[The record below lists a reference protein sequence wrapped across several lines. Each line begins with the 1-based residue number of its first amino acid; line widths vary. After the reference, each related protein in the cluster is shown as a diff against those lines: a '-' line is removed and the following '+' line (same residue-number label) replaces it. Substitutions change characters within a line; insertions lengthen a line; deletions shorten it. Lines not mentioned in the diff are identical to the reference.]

1 MKYSPSLE
9 TIKAYAES
17 GAYKIL
23 PVSCELLADLC
34 TPIEAL
40 RRLKQV
46 STHCYLLESV
56 AEREKW
62 GRYTFL
68 GFDPKLDITC
78 SGRDMKIGD
87 VRIKT
92 EHPAQQL
99 RQILAEY
106 KSPRLPELPPFTG
119 GLVGYFSYDF
129 LKYAEP
135 SVDLETRDT
144 ENFKDVDLMLFD
156 KVIAF
161 DHFRQKII
169 LIANMSLED
178 PETGYNKAV
187 MELESMAALLKTD
200 IPKQE
205 QPGHLLGDFT
215 PLFDRESYC
224 DMVEQAKHHIR
235 EGDIFQ
241 IVLSN
246 RLAAPYTGS
255 LLNTYRILR
264 TLNPSPYMFYFSGMD
279 VEWRRG
285 AARAPLA
292 LRNLTEAREKLRL
305 GGTTAFVLDCGFF
318 KLGGKLAHRS
328 NAGFFRAVRMAAAG
342 QMPVFPQRFFGRER
356 QRERKL
362 RSLAKDAGNG
372 DLSAVLFDD
381 FFDDGKAKPSTPGFF
396 GMAFIYT
403 IETFEDTIRFIFRY
417 SDSSICDTDFLALQ
431 GIAYPDG

>member
-187 MELESMAALLKTD
+187 MELESMAALL
-200 IPKQE
+200 
-205 QPGHLLGDFT
+205 
-215 PLFDRESYC
+215 
-224 DMVEQAKHHIR
+224 
-235 EGDIFQ
+235 
-241 IVLSN
+241 
-246 RLAAPYTGS
+246 
-255 LLNTYRILR
+255 
-264 TLNPSPYMFYFSGMD
+264 
-279 VEWRRG
+279 
-285 AARAPLA
+285 
-292 LRNLTEAREKLRL
+292 
-305 GGTTAFVLDCGFF
+305 
-318 KLGGKLAHRS
+318 
-328 NAGFFRAVRMAAAG
+328 
-342 QMPVFPQRFFGRER
+342 
-356 QRERKL
+356 
-362 RSLAKDAGNG
+362 
-372 DLSAVLFDD
+372 
-381 FFDDGKAKPSTPGFF
+381 
-396 GMAFIYT
+396 
-403 IETFEDTIRFIFRY
+403 
-417 SDSSICDTDFLALQ
+417 
-431 GIAYPDG
+431 

>member
-156 KVIAF
+156 KVIALTTSG
-161 DHFRQKII
+161 RRSS
-169 LIANMSLED
+169 SL
-178 PETGYNKAV
+178 PIC
-187 MELESMAALLKTD
+187 LW
-200 IPKQE
+200 
-205 QPGHLLGDFT
+205 
-215 PLFDRESYC
+215 R
-224 DMVEQAKHHIR
+224 IR
-235 EGDIFQ
+235 K
-241 IVLSN
+241 
-246 RLAAPYTGS
+246 P
-255 LLNTYRILR
+255 
-264 TLNPSPYMFYFSGMD
+264 
-279 VEWRRG
+279 
-285 AARAPLA
+285 
-292 LRNLTEAREKLRL
+292 
-305 GGTTAFVLDCGFF
+305 GTT
-318 KLGGKLAHRS
+318 
-328 NAGFFRAVRMAAAG
+328 
-342 QMPVFPQRFFGRER
+342 R
-356 QRERKL
+356 Q
-362 RSLAKDAGNG
+362 
-372 DLSAVLFDD
+372 
-381 FFDDGKAKPSTPGFF
+381 
-396 GMAFIYT
+396 
-403 IETFEDTIRFIFRY
+403 
-417 SDSSICDTDFLALQ
+417 
-431 GIAYPDG
+431 